1 MRREES
7 LTPVPVRA
15 PYLLKSLQLVLEGL
29 SGYLHLDHLLPESF
43 IVVLRFSTLLLHG
56 LQLVVQSDGHIF
68 GYLHW
73 THGDPH
79 RDMKGGAW
87 MLREHSDSLKGR
99 TISLVVART
108 REIRARL
115 IIFNEE
121 STAC

>member
-56 LQLVVQSDGHIF
+56 LQFMVQSDGHIF

-79 RDMKGGAW
+79 RDMKGGGGVDA
-87 MLREHSDSLKGR
+87 KGTFGQPQR
-99 TISLVVART
+99 K
-108 REIRARL
+108 
-115 IIFNEE
+115 NH
-121 STAC
+121 